1 MRYNAVVKGGLHPNY
16 SGNLDGIKL
25 SWNDSNSTRAIQ
37 ALSRKGSYAL
47 REFIDSFVSNVV
59 PGANVRFRMNQISAS
74 QELGGRRAI
83 DDVFLI
89 DRPSTAA
96 DVLMVKAAVTEHSEL
111 THTIEQSV
119 NLDRNPLGTR

>member
-1 MRYNAVVKGGLHPNY
+1 MRYSAAVKGGLHANY
-16 SGNLDGIKL
+16 GPTIGGAKI
-25 SWNDSNSTRAIQ
+25 SWNDANSTRAVQ

-47 REFIDSFVSNVV
+47 REFIDSFASNVV

-74 QELGGRRAI
+74 PELGGKRPI
-83 DDVFLI
+83 DDIWLI
-89 DRPSTAA
+89 DRVSTAA

-111 THTIEQSV
+111 THTIEQAV